1 MEVDQLPKYHSRAL
15 RKEFVSSF
23 GRVTSCKAAFFREAY
38 HRLTGDASAADSTK
52 QAEVDQRILKILDE
66 EDPDLIWDLR
76 AENSGR
82 PEQFSVFLEQ
92 CQKYINSSV
101 ETAVDER
108 RHDPVQGEDVI
119 THLATA
125 LSVRDLHDQVTK
137 QCPPDTPIPSI
148 QWLRIQF
155 WPRRP
160 CAKTAS
166 RYTGKLK
173 IKFMIQARQFRAHH
187 VDAHYA
193 SAIFRYEK
201 EFSIKF
207 RDHVSF
213 LSLDDKHTIKVG
225 EPGHPVASVDRG
237 KSVLVAIGKSFTVS
251 DHDFTRMSLSP
262 SVSMCRTLLKR
273 AFIMGR
279 YLWFLRKMPFNHHLQ
294 SVTWL
299 N

>member
-1 MEVDQLPKYHSRAL
+1 
-15 RKEFVSSF
+15 
-23 GRVTSCKAAFFREAY
+23 
-38 HRLTGDASAADSTK
+38 LTGDASAADSTK

-166 RYTGKLK
+166 RLT
-173 IKFMIQARQFRAHH
+173 
-187 VDAHYA
+187 
-193 SAIFRYEK
+193 
-201 EFSIKF
+201 
-207 RDHVSF
+207 
-213 LSLDDKHTIKVG
+213 
-225 EPGHPVASVDRG
+225 
-237 KSVLVAIGKSFTVS
+237 
-251 DHDFTRMSLSP
+251 
-262 SVSMCRTLLKR
+262 
-273 AFIMGR
+273 
-279 YLWFLRKMPFNHHLQ
+279 
-294 SVTWL
+294 
-299 N
+299 